1 MTSLTRR
8 RFLSMS
14 ASAAA
19 LPAFA
24 GPKVS
29 AYWRGVAL
37 GAPASMRLEGLSQA
51 EADPIFA
58 EVEREL
64 LRLENIFSLYRPTSE
79 ISRLN
84 DAGRLE
90 NPSAEFLEVL
100 SLSAALH
107 HASNGLFDP
116 TVQPLWLARAFGRST
131 QGPVGW
137 SNLRF
142 DTGRVTFKRPGMAL
156 TLNGI
161 AQGLITDRIHGLL
174 AARGLRN
181 LLIDMGEIV
190 ASGHRGGQTPWRVGI
205 ADPDGSLRLR
215 VHLSDRALATS
226 ATNGTVLDEAT
237 AQGHILRPDG
247 QRVAH
252 RLVSISAPRA
262 VIADGVSTALCLC
275 DQGERD
281 ALLRNFPEAKLEAAI
296 TL

>member
-1 MTSLTRR
+1 MNCLTRR
-8 RFLSMS
+8 RFLSIS

-24 GPKVS
+24 GSKAS
-29 AYWRGVAL
+29 AQWRGVAL

-64 LRLENIFSLYRPTSE
+64 LRLETIFSLYRSSSE

-84 DAGRLE
+84 DAGRLD
-90 NPSAEFLEVL
+90 NPSVELLEVL
-100 SLSAALH
+100 SLSASLH

-116 TVQPLWLARAFGRST
+116 TIQPLWLARAKGHST
-131 QGPVGW
+131 EALVGW

-142 DTGRVTFKRPGMAL
+142 DADQITFKKPGMAL

-174 AARGLRN
+174 QARGLRN

-190 ASGHRGGQTPWRVGI
+190 AGGRRGGLTPWRVGI

-215 VHLSDRALATS
+215 VQLSDRALATS
-226 ATNGTVLDEAT
+226 ATNGTVLGGT
-237 AQGHILRPDG
+237 PAQGHILRPDG
-247 QRVAH
+247 QRVTDQ
-252 RLVSISAPRA
+252 LVSISAPRA
-262 VIADGVSTALCLC
+262 VIADGLSTALCLC
-275 DQGERD
+275 DQGEGE

>member
-1 MTSLTRR
+1 MTCLTRR
-8 RFLSMS
+8 RFLSIS

-19 LPAFA
+19 FPAFA
-24 GPKVS
+24 GSRPS
-29 AYWRGVAL
+29 AHWRGVAL

-51 EADPIFA
+51 EADPLFA

-64 LRLENIFSLYRPTSE
+64 LRLENIFSLYRPNSE

-84 DAGRLE
+84 DAGRLD
-90 NPSAEFLEVL
+90 NPSVELLEVL
-100 SLSAALH
+100 SLSASLH

-116 TVQPLWLARAFGRST
+116 TIQPLWLARAKGHST
-131 QGPVGW
+131 EAPVGW

-142 DTGRVTFKRPGMAL
+142 DADRITFKKPGMAL

-174 AARGLRN
+174 QARGLCN

-190 ASGHRGGQTPWRVGI
+190 AGGRRGDLTPWRVGI
-205 ADPDGSLRLR
+205 ADPEGSLRQR
-215 VHLSDRALATS
+215 VQLSDRALATS
-226 ATNGTVLDEAT
+226 ATSGTVLDEAA

-247 QRVAH
+247 RRVADQ
-252 RLVSISAPRA
+252 LVSVSAPRA
-262 VIADGVSTALCLC
+262 VIADGLSTALCLC